1 METQRFVD
9 KVALVTGGANGLG
22 RGMAEQLA
30 KEGAQV
36 VVFDIEDDTMEE
48 AFADNPRVRCMHC
61 DVRDYE
67 QVQKSVAEVIDEFG
81 RIDVLMNNAGI
92 NTKSI
97 NDEYS
102 MLKCP
107 PEAFRRVFETNTF
120 GAFYV
125 GQAVARQ
132 MVAQGGGVIVN
143 TCSNTAFETFPNGG
157 GYGPSKAALVKMTM
171 IWAKEL
177 MPLGVRVN
185 GFAPG
190 TTKTRFTEKIW
201 GDEKTHACYV
211 ERMPI
216 GRLGTPEES
225 AAVACFLASDDA
237 SFVVGEVY
245 ELDGGQ
251 HL

>member
-1 METQRFVD
+1 MEQRFAG
-9 KVALVTGGANGLG
+9 KVAMVTGAALGIGAAIATRL
-22 RGMAEQLA
+22 RA
-30 KEGAQV
+30 EGAKV
-36 VVFDIEDDTMEE
+36 AALDIEEGALHDAFGDDPDV
-48 AFADNPRVRCMHC
+48 FPLVC
-61 DVRDYE
+61 DVSSCE
-67 QVQKSVAEVIDEFG
+67 QVADAVACVVERFG